1 MGIRIA
7 PLLAI
12 VYLDHIERTSLTAGI
27 LFYKRYIDDVFA
39 IGTTPSELTATLDN
53 LNSRDVHIKF
63 TIEEPDT
70 EGFLAFLNTRV
81 RIHEGKKEIRWHKKE
96 SSKNI
101 ILHSRSAHPLHMK
114 VNVVR
119 NLKKTSERISTEG
132 SGSDGKIQS
141 ILFEN
146 GYTTRTTGSW
156 RPYAAPDGI
165 PLILPFL
172 NDSFSKRINMIV
184 RKSGLPVRLVFQ
196 PPPTLKQKLTSSR
209 VYEAECDLRQCHYCR
224 DQRICHLRGTVYL
237 ITCSGCGQRYVGESE
252 RPLRKRL
259 DEHRRALNRPQSY
272 PTNSFSKHRTTMHT
286 YGSIP
291 EFEVKVLHRNL
302 VKPLDRKIMEAKEI
316 KRYKPEINNRE
327 ELVEALKYIA

>member
-1 MGIRIA
+1 
-7 PLLAI
+7 
-12 VYLDHIERTSLTAGI
+12 
-27 LFYKRYIDDVFA
+27 
-39 IGTTPSELTATLDN
+39 
-53 LNSRDVHIKF
+53 
-63 TIEEPDT
+63 
-70 EGFLAFLNTRV
+70 
-81 RIHEGKKEIRWHKKE
+81 
-96 SSKNI
+96 
-101 ILHSRSAHPLHMK
+101 
-114 VNVVR
+114 
-119 NLKKTSERISTEG
+119 
-132 SGSDGKIQS
+132 
-141 ILFEN
+141 
-146 GYTTRTTGSW
+146 
-156 RPYAAPDGI
+156 
-165 PLILPFL
+165 
-172 NDSFSKRINMIV
+172 MIV

-237 ITCSGCGQRYVGESE
+237 ITCSGCGQRYVGESG

-291 EFEVKVLHRNL
+291 EFEIKVLHRNL